1 MRRKCISYDSHLF
14 GTNLAVQREI
24 KKERFR
30 IAKNLLERTNLP
42 LKEVAQLVGLPLDE
56 LKSFVN
62 RENVDREKSVYTF
75 SREES
80 LIERLAKDLDKLK
93 REES

>member
-14 GTNLAVQREI
+14 GTNLVVQREI
-24 KKERFR
+24 KRERFR

-62 RENVDREKSVYTF
+62 REKHRQRK
-75 SREES
+75 
-80 LIERLAKDLDKLK
+80 ERLYLQYLQRKSD
-93 REES
+93 